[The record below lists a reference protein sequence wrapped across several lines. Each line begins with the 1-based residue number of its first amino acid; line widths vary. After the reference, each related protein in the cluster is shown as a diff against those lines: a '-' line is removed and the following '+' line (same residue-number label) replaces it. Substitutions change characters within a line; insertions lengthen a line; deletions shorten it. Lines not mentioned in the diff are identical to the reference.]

1 MAALEI
7 LYEQVVSEGQPPTDT
22 GSHDIVSNIANT
34 LNDMPFGE
42 GMHAAMMDGFEFPD
56 FQDMSWLNSVPSNL
70 F

>member
-7 LYEQVVSEGQPPTDT
+7 LYERVASEGPPADSSARGEPVTNVL
-22 GSHDIVSNIANT
+22 GG
-34 LNDMPFGE
+34 LNEITFGE
-42 GMHAAMMDGFEFPD
+42 GMNAAILDSFEFPD